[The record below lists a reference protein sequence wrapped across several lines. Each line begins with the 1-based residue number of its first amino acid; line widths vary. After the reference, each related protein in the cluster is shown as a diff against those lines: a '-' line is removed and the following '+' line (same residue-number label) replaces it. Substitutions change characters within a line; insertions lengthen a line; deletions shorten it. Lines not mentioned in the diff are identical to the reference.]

1 MFNFKK
7 CGNTKLLKLVLMV
20 KKETKEKTA
29 TKETHPKKAKIGS
42 NWESMKKLI
51 LRNPAEAK
59 RR

>member
-1 MFNFKK
+1 MVQKEAK
-7 CGNTKLLKLVLMV
+7 EKTV
-20 KKETKEKTA
+20 KKENQ
-29 TKETHPKKAKIGS
+29 PKKAKVGS